1 MLQPNENK
9 VIETLSYG
17 DRITKEKKTTFFER
31 FEKNPARRIRRIYKK
46 RLKRAGAKNLSSFWY
61 MSPDEQVQL
70 LRKQGV
76 PEETIEE
83 MKDLYEKARYS
94 TDLVTDVEV
103 ERMRT
108 IL

>member
-1 MLQPNENK
+1 
-9 VIETLSYG
+9 
-17 DRITKEKKTTFFER
+17 
-31 FEKNPARRIRRIYKK
+31 
-46 RLKRAGAKNLSSFWY
+46 